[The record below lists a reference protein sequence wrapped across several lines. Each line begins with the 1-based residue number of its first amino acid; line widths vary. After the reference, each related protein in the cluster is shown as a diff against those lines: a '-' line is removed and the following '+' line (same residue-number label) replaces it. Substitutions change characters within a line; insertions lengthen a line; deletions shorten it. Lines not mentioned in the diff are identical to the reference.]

1 MVVVGFHR
9 PPLNEKQILSLRLKK
24 KGVVLAK
31 PKFTGKL
38 LETHTKHAYMWEV
51 TDDKN
56 SGENIKHHT
65 RYRIEENHLVQG
77 SVANPR
83 ATELH
88 FSMYWWKC
96 VCAGKALSWT
106 RLYKESWASTEL
118 TLYRINLCIHGQLN
132 RSLYPAA
139 KQNTYS
145 NLKHICW
152 CSKFPSVWQKT
163 TNRQSCAR
171 KALHLIGKT
180 QKQIQQ
186 ICLAL
191 SSVSTCFYVLKS
203 EWKMSQYVRKRLRK
217 GLEPLL
223 LLPLWYIIE
232 NYHLT
237 WPG

>member
-1 MVVVGFHR
+1 
-9 PPLNEKQILSLRLKK
+9 
-24 KGVVLAK
+24 
-31 PKFTGKL
+31 
-38 LETHTKHAYMWEV
+38 MWEV

-56 SGENIKHHT
+56 AGENIKHHT
-65 RYRIEENHLVQG
+65 GYRIEENHLVQG

-83 ATELH
+83 AAELH
-88 FSMYWWKC
+88 FSMCWWKC

-106 RLYKESWASTEL
+106 LLYKESLASTEL

-145 NLKHICW
+145 TLKHICR

-171 KALHLIGKT
+171 KALHLIAKET

-186 ICLAL
+186 ISLAL

-203 EWKMSQYVRKRLRK
+203 EWQMSQ
-217 GLEPLL
+217 
-223 LLPLWYIIE
+223 
-232 NYHLT
+232 
-237 WPG
+237 